1 MINIT
6 GIMPENGI
14 FRPFY
19 GLLNFTLSQEY
30 GLMSLQDAI
39 ERFLIDLQN
48 ANRSPQTIRCYR
60 TDLRQMMSHCP
71 PLLADVTTNHLRT
84 FFADHAH
91 LKSTTR
97 ARKQTSVASFLRW
110 AHRQQFIA
118 DNPMLRLDRIHP
130 RETRITPPSRRQ
142 VESILDQIP
151 KIHLRDRLLFRLIF
165 ETGLRISEALSIH
178 IEDLDLTLDDE
189 HVTVVGKGQRQRTV
203 LIDDPG
209 LVTLLKRYLQKHHY
223 RHGPLFRAHKNYRG
237 GSLRYQSAQEKWA
250 KYCEQAGIHCT
261 LHELRHAHAT
271 ELVNDGV
278 SLATIRKR
286 LGHKH
291 IQTTL
296 RYAQQSDDATDS
308 EIRAWR
314 RRQSRQ

>member
-1 MINIT
+1 MAQIGDFCLVLGPQN
-6 GIMPENGI
+6 
-14 FRPFY
+14 
-19 GLLNFTLSQEY
+19 LTLSQEY
-30 GLMSLQDAI
+30 DLMSLQNAV
-39 ERFLIDLQN
+39 ERFLTDLQN
-48 ANRSPQTIRCYR
+48 ANRSPQTIRSYHS
-60 TDLRQMMSHCP
+60 DLRQMMSHCP
-71 PLLADVTTNHLRT
+71 TLLTDLTTDHLRA

-91 LKSTTR
+91 LRATTR

-110 AHRQQFIA
+110 AHRQQLIA
-118 DNPMLRLDRIHP
+118 DNPILRLDRIRP
-130 RETRITPPSRRQ
+130 EETRITSPSRQQ
-142 VESILDQIP
+142 VNAILDQIP
-151 KIHLRDRLLFRLIF
+151 KTHLRDRLLFRLIF

-178 IEDLDLTLDDE
+178 IEDIDLTLDDE

-296 RYAQQSDDATDS
+296 RYAQQSDDAADS

>member
-1 MINIT
+1 MAFFAPFMDYKISHYHRNLYV
-6 GIMPENGI
+6 MP
-14 FRPFY
+14 
-19 GLLNFTLSQEY
+19 
-30 GLMSLQDAI
+30 LQDAI
-39 ERFLIDLQN
+39 EHFLTDLHN
-48 ANRSPQTIRCYR
+48 ANRSPQTIRSYR
-60 TDLRQMMSHCP
+60 TDLHQMMSHCP
-71 PLLADVTTNHLRT
+71 PHLADVTSDHLRT

-110 AHRQQFIA
+110 AHRQQLIA
-118 DNPMLRLDRIHP
+118 DNPMLQLDRIRP
-130 RETRITPPSRRQ
+130 DETPISSPSRQQ
-142 VESILDQIP
+142 VEAILARIP
-151 KIHLRDRLLFRLIF
+151 KAHLRDRLLFQLIF
-165 ETGLRISEALSIH
+165 ETGLRISEALAVH
-178 IEDLDLTLDDE
+178 IEDIDLTLDDE

-203 LIDDPG
+203 LIDDSR
-209 LVTLLKRYLQKHHY
+209 LVVLLKQYLHQQCY

-237 GSLRYQSAQEKWA
+237 GALRYQSVQEKWA
-250 KYCEQAGIHCT
+250 KYCQQADIRCT
-261 LHELRHAHAT
+261 LHQLRHAHAT

-296 RYAQQSDDATDS
+296 RYAQQSDEVTDM